1 MITMADLIQETQAQW
16 FNPKRILVMLLT
28 VDGNGSLLDADTLD
42 GAQLAALARLASA
55 NTFTAS
61 QTISGAAQGLKI
73 VGNGTSGDASIGYI
87 GFYDSD
93 GVTRRGYVGDASASN
108 DDIYLQADTGD
119 LRLGNSSGASR
130 LVLAA
135 NVAQFIGTIQTALGV
150 TWDVG
155 GYTAGAPAAT
165 GYVTVKVAGTTYKLL
180 AST

>member
-1 MITMADLIQETQAQW
+1 MADLIQETQAQW
-16 FNPKRILVMLLT
+16 FNPKRILVMLLA
-28 VDGNGSLLDADTLD
+28 VDGAGSGLDADKLD
-42 GAQLAALARLASA
+42 GLQAVDIAQVAAG
-55 NTFTAS
+55 NTFTAT
-61 QTISGAAQGLKI
+61 QVISGVAQALKI
-73 VGNGTSGDASIGYI
+73 VGVGTSGDPSIGYI

-93 GVTRRGYVGDASASN
+93 GATRRGFVGDGSGSN

-130 LVLAA
+130 LVLSG
-135 NVAQFIGTIQTALGV
+135 NVATFIGTLQTALGV

-165 GYVTVKVAGTTYKLL
+165 GYVTVKVGGVTYKLL